1 VISTTPTRAPSQI
14 ARLNRAPPGPITQAM
29 ASVPPPS
36 RLAAPVV
43 PAPAR
48 RAFQEGAQLALTT
61 AIVASTVSFAVHAF
75 GIPHQMH
82 TGKSVGPALL
92 YLVLTVGWTLL
103 RRRRSF
109 TGLTAWGLAVF
120 AGGSVANLA
129 EAVLFGGV
137 TDFLPLHAGAL
148 TMLFSAGDLAV
159 LAGTAASLV
168 AALRRRG
175 A

>member
-1 VISTTPTRAPSQI
+1 
-14 ARLNRAPPGPITQAM
+14 M

-43 PAPAR
+43 RAPVR
-48 RAFQEGAQLALTT
+48 RALHEGAQLALTT
-61 AIVASTVSFAVHAF
+61 AIVASTVSFAIHAF
-75 GIPHQMH
+75 GIPYQMH
-82 TGKSVGPALL
+82 TGKSVGPAFL

-103 RRRRSF
+103 RRRRTF

-129 EAVLFGGV
+129 EALLFGGV
-137 TDFLPLHAGAL
+137 TDFVPLHVGAL

-159 LAGTAASLV
+159 VAGTAASLV
-168 AALRRRG
+168 AWLQRRARP